1 MMDLELIHERETKSQ
16 PTRYPGNGRQDHGG
30 HNTYVRIA
38 DDAKIGRDRVSSE
51 QDNRQ
56 DQQPDLRALQEELF
70 EYRHMMD
77 KLVQERT
84 ARLERRIQ
92 ILKYCNDN
100 LVMRHNKLRE
110 MYGELLRKTKSLDAN
125 TKT

>member
-1 MMDLELIHERETKSQ
+1 LELELIHDEEAQGPQARH
-16 PTRYPGNGRQDHGG
+16 PGSGRQDHDG
-30 HNTYVRIA
+30 HNKYIRIA
-38 DDAKIGRDRVSSE
+38 EDTTIGGTTRSYDR
-51 QDNRQ
+51 DNRP
-56 DQQPDLRALQEELF
+56 DQQLDLRALQEELF

-110 MYGELLRKTKSLDAN
+110 MYGELLRRTKSPDTISKA
-125 TKT
+125 